1 MLIKMTIMQRKIV
14 SELLAW
20 KNSKDR
26 KPLILNG
33 ARQVGKTYTL
43 ETFAKENFN
52 NVIYLNMEIETTL
65 REFLDGDISPK
76 RIIQHLELT
85 KKQPIT
91 TDKTLIFFDEIQACE
106 RALTSLKYFC
116 EQAPE
121 YHVASAG
128 SLLGVAVNRE
138 KYSFP
143 VGKVDELYMF
153 PLDFEEFLWAL
164 GYKKLA
170 NEIKNHFESNEP
182 INTALH
188 KLALDLYK
196 KYLVVGGM
204 PAAVKSFAD
213 TESFLSAQV
222 IQNNIFNEY
231 TADMS
236 KYADTTTSVK
246 IRACFNSVPAQ
257 LAKENRKFQYKI
269 VQKGGTATLFGES
282 IEWLNFAG
290 TVLKCQKI
298 TAGNIPI
305 AVYAYFPDFKLYMS
319 DVGLLTLKSRL
330 PAELLVAENNEN
342 NHFMG
347 FVTENYVA
355 QSLTANKIPLF
366 YWKNDN
372 TAEVDFVL
380 QKGVN
385 VIPIEVKR
393 GISTRSKSMNLFAK
407 QYFCPY
413 SIRIS
418 QKNFGFENNIKSVPL
433 YAVFCINN

>member
-1 MLIKMTIMQRKIV
+1 MIKTNIVQRKII

-20 KNSKDR
+20 KNNRNR

-33 ARQVGKTYTL
+33 ARQVGKTYAL
-43 ETFAKENFN
+43 EAFAKENFD
-52 NVIYLNMEIETTL
+52 NVIYLNMEIETSL
-65 REFLDGDISPK
+65 HDFLDGDISPK
-76 RIIQHLELT
+76 RIIQHLELI
-85 KKQPIT
+85 KKQLIT
-91 TDKTLIFFDEIQACE
+91 ADKTLIFFDEIQVCE
-106 RALTSLKYFC
+106 RALTSLKCFC

-121 YHVASAG
+121 YHVVAAG

-143 VGKVDELYMF
+143 VGKVDEYYMF

-164 GYKKLA
+164 GYQQLA
-170 NEIKNHFESNEP
+170 EEIKNHFESNEP

-204 PAAVKSFAD
+204 PAVVKRFVE
-213 TESFLSAQV
+213 TESFLSAQL
-222 IQNNIFNEY
+222 IQNDIFNEY

-236 KYADTTTSVK
+236 KYADKTTSVK
-246 IRACFNSVPAQ
+246 IRACHNSVPAQ

-269 VQKGGTATLFGES
+269 VQKGGTATIFGES

-298 TAGNIPI
+298 TEGNIPI
-305 AVYAYFPDFKLYMS
+305 AVYVYFPDFKLYMN

-330 PAELLVAENNEN
+330 PAELLVAESNEDNN
-342 NHFMG
+342 FMG
-347 FVTENYVA
+347 AVTENYVA
-355 QSLTANKIPLF
+355 QAFTANRIPLF

-372 TAEVDFVL
+372 TAEIDFVL
-380 QKGVN
+380 QKGID
-385 VIPIEVKR
+385 VIPVEVKR
-393 GISTRSKSMNLFAK
+393 GVNTRSKSMNIFAK
-407 QYFCPY
+407 QYKCPY
-413 SIRIS
+413 AIRIS

-433 YAVFCINN
+433 YAVFCITI

>member
-1 MLIKMTIMQRKIV
+1 MQRKI
-14 SELLAW
+14 SAELLVW
-20 KNSKDR
+20 KSKKNR

-33 ARQVGKTYTL
+33 ARQVGKTFAL
-43 ETFAKENFN
+43 ETFAKENFD
-52 NVIYLNMEIETTL
+52 NVVYLNMEIETTL
-65 REFLDGDISPK
+65 RDFLDGDISPK
-76 RIIQHLELT
+76 KIIQYLELT
-85 KKQPIT
+85 KKQRIT

-121 YHVASAG
+121 YHIAAAG
-128 SLLGVAVNRE
+128 SLLGVVVNRE

-143 VGKVDELYMF
+143 VGKVDEFYMF

-164 GYKKLA
+164 GYENLA
-170 NEIKNHFESNEP
+170 EEIKTHFESNEP

-196 KYLVVGGM
+196 KYLIVGGM
-204 PAAVKSFAD
+204 PAAVKSFVETA
-213 TESFLSAQV
+213 SFLSAQI
-222 IQNNIFNEY
+222 IQNNIFSEY

-246 IRACFNSVPAQ
+246 IRACYNSIPTQ

-269 VQKGGTATLFGES
+269 VQKGGTATIFGES

-298 TAGNIPI
+298 TEGNIPI

-330 PAELLVAENNEN
+330 PAELLVAENNEGN
-342 NHFMG
+342 TFMG
-347 FVTENYVA
+347 SVTENYVA
-355 QSLTANKIPLF
+355 QAFTANKIPLF

-380 QKGVN
+380 QKGVE
-385 VIPIEVKR
+385 VIPVEVKR
-393 GISTRSKSMNLFAK
+393 GINTHSKSMYIFAK
-407 QYFCPY
+407 QYQGTY

-418 QKNFGFENNIKSVPL
+418 QKNFGFENGIKSVPL
-433 YAVFCINN
+433 YAVFCITT

>member
-1 MLIKMTIMQRKIV
+1 MQRKII

-20 KNSKDR
+20 KNNKNR

-33 ARQVGKTYTL
+33 ARQVGKTYAL
-43 ETFAKENFN
+43 EVFAKENFD
-52 NVIYLNMEIETTL
+52 NVVYLNMEIETPL
-65 REFLDGDISPK
+65 SNFLDGDISPK
-76 RIIQHLELT
+76 RIIQHLELI
-85 KKQPIT
+85 KKQPVT
-91 TDKTLIFFDEIQACE
+91 AGKTLIFFDEIQACE

-121 YHVASAG
+121 YHVAAAG

-143 VGKVDELYMF
+143 VGKVNELYMF
-153 PLDFEEFLWAL
+153 PLDFEKFLWAL
-164 GYKKLA
+164 GYEKLA
-170 NEIKNHFESNEP
+170 EDIKHHYESNEP
-182 INTALH
+182 MSTALH
-188 KLALDLYK
+188 RLALELYK

-204 PAAVKSFAD
+204 PAVVKNFVE
-213 TESFLSAQV
+213 TESFLSSQI
-222 IQNNIFNEY
+222 IQNDIFNEY

-236 KYADTTTSVK
+236 KYANAITSVK
-246 IRACFNSVPAQ
+246 IRACYNSVPAQ

-269 VQKGGTATLFGES
+269 VQKGGTATIFGES

-298 TAGNIPI
+298 TEGNIPI

-330 PAELLVAENNEN
+330 PAELLIAENNEDN
-342 NHFMG
+342 NFMG
-347 FVTENYVA
+347 AVTENYVA
-355 QSLTANKIPLF
+355 QAFTANKISLF

-380 QKGVN
+380 QKGVD
-385 VIPIEVKR
+385 VIPVEVKR
-393 GISTRSKSMNLFAK
+393 GVNTRSKSMNIFAK
-407 QYFCPY
+407 QYKCPY

-418 QKNFGFENNIKSVPL
+418 QKNFGFENDIKSVPL
-433 YAVFCINN
+433 YAVFCITV

>member
-1 MLIKMTIMQRKIV
+1 MQRKIF

-20 KNSKDR
+20 KNTKNR

-33 ARQVGKTYTL
+33 ARQVGKTYAL
-43 ETFAKENFN
+43 ETFAKENFD

-65 REFLDGDISPK
+65 QDFLDGDISPK

-85 KKQPIT
+85 KKQKIT
-91 TDKTLIFFDEIQACE
+91 SDKTLIFFDEIQACE

-121 YHVASAG
+121 YHVVTAG
-128 SLLGVAVNRE
+128 SLLGVAINHE

-164 GYKKLA
+164 GYEKLA
-170 NEIKNHFESNEP
+170 EEIKNHFENNEP
-182 INTALH
+182 MNTALH

-204 PAAVKSFAD
+204 PAVVKSFVE

-246 IRACFNSVPAQ
+246 IRACYNSVPAQ

-269 VQKGGTATLFGES
+269 VQKGGTATIFGES

-290 TVLKCQKI
+290 TILKCQKI
-298 TAGNIPI
+298 TEGNIPI

-319 DVGLLTLKSRL
+319 DVGLLALKSRL
-330 PAELLVAENNEN
+330 PAELLVAENNEGN
-342 NHFMG
+342 TFMG
-347 FVTENYVA
+347 SVTENYVA
-355 QSLTANKIPLF
+355 QVFTANKIPLF

-380 QKGVN
+380 QKGVE
-385 VIPIEVKR
+385 VIPVEVKR
-393 GISTRSKSMNLFAK
+393 GVNTRSKSMNIFAK
-407 QYFCPY
+407 QYRCPY

-418 QKNFGFENNIKSVPL
+418 QKNFGFENGIKSVPL
-433 YAVFCINN
+433 YAVFCINS

>member
-1 MLIKMTIMQRKIV
+1 MQRKII
-14 SELLAW
+14 SALYAW
-20 KNSKDR
+20 RNSKNR

-33 ARQVGKTYTL
+33 ARQTGKTYAL
-43 ETFAKENFN
+43 EHFAKENFE
-52 NVIYLNMEIETTL
+52 NVIYLNMEIEKAL
-65 REFLDGDISPK
+65 WDFLDGDISPK
-76 RIIQHLELT
+76 RIVQHLELT
-85 KKQPIT
+85 KKQRIIP
-91 TDKTLIFFDEIQACE
+91 DKTLIFFDEIQACE

-121 YHVASAG
+121 YHVVAAG

-143 VGKVDELYMF
+143 VGKVDELYLF

-164 GYKKLA
+164 GYEQLA
-170 NEIKNHFESNEP
+170 EEIKSHFVANKP
-182 INTALH
+182 MDVALH
-188 KLALDLYK
+188 KLALELFK
-196 KYLVVGGM
+196 KYLVIGGM
-204 PAAVKSFAD
+204 PEAVKSFVE

-246 IRACFNSVPAQ
+246 IRACYNSVPAQ

-269 VQKGGTATLFGES
+269 VQKGATATIFGES

-298 TAGNIPI
+298 TEGNIPI
-305 AVYAYFPDFKLYMS
+305 SVYAYFPDFKLYMS
-319 DVGLLTLKSRL
+319 DVGLLALKSRL
-330 PAELLVAENNEN
+330 PAELLVAENNVEN
-342 NHFMG
+342 TFMG
-347 FVTENYVA
+347 AVTENYVA
-355 QSLTANKIPLF
+355 QAFVANKIPLF
-366 YWKNDN
+366 YWKNEN

-380 QKGVN
+380 QKGVD
-385 VIPIEVKR
+385 VIPVEVKR
-393 GISTRSKSMNLFAK
+393 GLNTRSKSLNIFAK
-407 QYFCPY
+407 QYRSPY

-418 QKNFGFENNIKSVPL
+418 EKNSGFENGIKSVPL
-433 YAVFCINN
+433 YAVFCITN

>member
-1 MLIKMTIMQRKIV
+1 MQRKIDK
-14 SELLAW
+14 ELKAW
-20 KNSKDR
+20 KNSKTR

-33 ARQVGKTYTL
+33 ARQVGKTYAL
-43 ETFAKENFN
+43 NNFAKENFA
-52 NVIYLNMEIETTL
+52 NVIYLNMEIEIPL
-65 REFLDGDISPK
+65 RDFFEGDISPK

-85 KKQPIT
+85 KKQRIT
-91 TDKTLIFFDEIQACE
+91 TDRTLIIFDEIQACE

-121 YHVASAG
+121 YHVAAAG

-143 VGKVDELYMF
+143 VGKVDELYMY
-153 PLDFEEFLWAL
+153 PLDFEEFLWAM
-164 GYKKLA
+164 GYVELA
-170 NEIKNHFESNEP
+170 EEIKIHFENDEQMD
-182 INTALH
+182 TALH

-196 KYLVVGGM
+196 KYLVIGGM
-204 PAAVKSFAD
+204 PAAVDSFVQ
-213 TESFLSAQV
+213 TESFLNAQI

-231 TADMS
+231 TADMA

-246 IRACFNSVPAQ
+246 IRACYNSVPAQ

-269 VQKGGTATLFGES
+269 VQKGGSATIFSES

-298 TAGNIPI
+298 TEGKIPI
-305 AVYAYFPDFKLYMS
+305 AVYIYIPDFKLYMS

-330 PAELLVAENNEN
+330 PAELLVAENNEDN
-342 NHFMG
+342 DFMG
-347 FVTENYVA
+347 SVTENYVA
-355 QSLTANKIPLF
+355 QALTANKIPLF

-372 TAEVDFVL
+372 TAEVDFVI
-380 QKGVN
+380 QKGVG

-393 GISTRSKSMNLFAK
+393 GINTRSKSMNIFAN
-407 QYFCPY
+407 QYKSPY

-418 QKNFGFENNIKSVPL
+418 QKNFGYANNIKSVPL
-433 YAVFCINN
+433 YAVFCINTESLR

>member
-1 MLIKMTIMQRKIV
+1 MKRKI
-14 SELLAW
+14 SNTLIEW
-20 KNSKDR
+20 KNDEER

-33 ARQVGKTYTL
+33 ARQVGKTYIL
-43 ETFAKENFN
+43 EQFGAQHFE
-52 NVIYLNMEIETTL
+52 NVIYLNMEIEIAL
-65 REFLDGDISPK
+65 RDFLDGDISPK
-76 RIIQHLELT
+76 RIVQHLELT
-85 KKQPIT
+85 KKQRIT
-91 TDKTLIFFDEIQACE
+91 ADKTLIFFDEIQACE

-121 YHVASAG
+121 YHVAAAG

-143 VGKVDELYMF
+143 VGKVDELYMY

-164 GYKKLA
+164 GYEGLSE
-170 NEIKNHFESNEP
+170 EIKTHFAGNEP
-182 INTALH
+182 LNTALH
-188 KLALDLYK
+188 KLALELYK

-204 PAAVKSFAD
+204 PAAVKIFAD
-213 TESFLSAQV
+213 TDSFLNAQIV
-222 IQNNIFNEY
+222 QNNIFNEY
-231 TADMS
+231 AADMS
-236 KYADTTTSVK
+236 KYADPTTSVK
-246 IRACFNSVPAQ
+246 IRACYNSVPAQ

-269 VQKGGTATLFGES
+269 VQKGGTATIFGES

-298 TAGNIPI
+298 TEGKIPI

-330 PAELLVAENNEN
+330 PAELLVAENNEDN
-342 NHFMG
+342 DFMG
-347 FVTENYVA
+347 SVTENYVA
-355 QSLTANKIPLF
+355 QAFTTNKIPLY

-372 TAEVDFVL
+372 TAEVDFVI
-380 QKGVN
+380 QKGVD

-393 GISTRSKSMNLFAK
+393 GTNTRSKSMYMFAN
-407 QYFCPY
+407 QYKSPY

-418 QKNFGFENNIKSVPL
+418 QKNFGFANYIKAMPL
-433 YAVFCINN
+433 YAVFCIE

>member
-1 MLIKMTIMQRKIV
+1 MQRKII

-20 KNSKDR
+20 KNSKNR

-33 ARQVGKTYTL
+33 ARQVGKTFTL
-43 ETFAKENFN
+43 ETFAKENFDN
-52 NVIYLNMEIETTL
+52 FVYLNMEIDTNF
-65 REFLDGDISPK
+65 RDFLDGDISPK

-91 TDKTLIFFDEIQACE
+91 SEKTLIFFDEIQACE

-121 YHVASAG
+121 YYVVAAG

-143 VGKVDELYMF
+143 VGKVDEHNLF
-153 PLDFEEFLWAL
+153 PLDFEEFLCAL
-164 GYKKLA
+164 GYEKLTE
-170 NEIKNHFESNEP
+170 EIKSHFESNEP
-182 INTALH
+182 MNMALH
-188 KLALDLYK
+188 QLTLDLYK

-204 PAAVKSFAD
+204 PAVVNQFVE
-213 TESFLSAQV
+213 TGSFLSAQV
-222 IQNNIFNEY
+222 IQNGIFNEY

-236 KYADTTTSVK
+236 KYADATTSVK
-246 IRACFNSVPAQ
+246 IRACYNSVPAQ

-298 TAGNIPI
+298 TEGNIPI
-305 AVYAYFPDFKLYMS
+305 AVYSYFPDFKLYMS
-319 DVGLLTLKSRL
+319 DVGLLALKSRL
-330 PAELLVAENNEN
+330 PAELLVAENNEGN
-342 NHFMG
+342 TFMG

-355 QSLTANKIPLF
+355 QAFTANRIPLF

-372 TAEVDFVL
+372 TAEIDFVL
-380 QKGVN
+380 QKGVD
-385 VIPIEVKR
+385 VIPVEVKR
-393 GISTRSKSMNLFAK
+393 GVNTRSKSLNIFAK
-407 QYFCPY
+407 QYNCPY

-418 QKNFGFENNIKSVPL
+418 QKNFGFENGIKSVPL
-433 YAVFCINN
+433 YSVFCITN

>member
-1 MLIKMTIMQRKIV
+1 MQRKII
-14 SELLAW
+14 SELLVW
-20 KNSKDR
+20 KNNKNR

-33 ARQVGKTYTL
+33 ARQVGKTFIIQ
-43 ETFAKENFN
+43 TFAKTNFDN
-52 NVIYLNMEIETTL
+52 LIYINMEIETSF
-65 REFLDGDISPK
+65 RDFLDGDISPK

-85 KKQPIT
+85 KKQKIT
-91 TDKTLIFFDEIQACE
+91 PEKTLIFFDEIQACE

-121 YHVASAG
+121 YHVTAAG

-143 VGKVDELYMF
+143 VGKVDEYYLF

-164 GYKKLA
+164 GYQKFA
-170 NEIKNHFESNEP
+170 EEIKIHFENNEP
-182 INTALH
+182 LNTALH
-188 KLALDLYK
+188 QLGLDLYK

-204 PAAVKSFAD
+204 PAAVKSFVE
-213 TESFLSAQV
+213 TESFLNAQI
-222 IQNNIFNEY
+222 IQNDIFNEY

-246 IRACFNSVPAQ
+246 IRACYNSVPAQ

-269 VQKGGTATLFGES
+269 VQKGGTATIFGES

-298 TAGNIPI
+298 TTGNIPI
-305 AVYAYFPDFKLYMS
+305 AVYVYFPDFKLYMS
-319 DVGLLTLKSRL
+319 DVGLLALKSGL
-330 PAELLVAENNEN
+330 PAELLVAQNNEEN
-342 NHFMG
+342 IFMG
-347 FVTENYVA
+347 SVTENYVA
-355 QSLTANKIPLF
+355 QAFTANKIPLF

-372 TAEVDFVL
+372 TAEIDFVL
-380 QKGVN
+380 QKGVD
-385 VIPIEVKR
+385 VIPVEVKR
-393 GISTRSKSMNLFAK
+393 GINTRSKSLNIFTE
-407 QYFCPY
+407 QYNCKY

-433 YAVFCINN
+433 YAVFCITR

>member
-1 MLIKMTIMQRKIV
+1 MTIMQRKIV

>member
-1 MLIKMTIMQRKIV
+1 MQRKIV